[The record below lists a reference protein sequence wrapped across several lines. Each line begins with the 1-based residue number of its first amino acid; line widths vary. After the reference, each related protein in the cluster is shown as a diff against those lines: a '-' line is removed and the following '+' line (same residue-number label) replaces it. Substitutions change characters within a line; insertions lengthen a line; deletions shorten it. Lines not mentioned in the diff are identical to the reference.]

1 MAEPRTPASLCE
13 DARRGARTRGGKV
26 VRVCVGGGGGS
37 WGVDDIRP
45 GLGWHPACQGLSA
58 PIAALPG
65 PLPCVLIFR
74 PTEPP
79 EKVFN
84 SMRLAHFRG

>member
-1 MAEPRTPASLCE
+1 MTEPRTPASLCE
-13 DARRGARTRGGKV
+13 DARRGARTRGGEV
-26 VRVCVGGGGGS
+26 VRGGGRGVGGGGGNDS
-37 WGVDDIRP
+37 RP
-45 GLGWHPACQGLSA
+45 GLGGHPAWQGLSA

-84 SMRLAHFRG
+84 SVRLAHFRG